1 MKKTI
6 KDIDVANKRVLV
18 RADFNVPLDQGKVQD
33 DTRIRASL
41 PTIRYLAEHQA
52 CVILCSHLG
61 RPGGKVNPDLRM
73 DPIGWRLS
81 ELLDLPVTKLDD
93 CIGTE
98 VEQAVTGMR
107 SGEILLLENTRFH
120 PGEKE
125 NDPDFAQTLAELGDV
140 YVGDAFGSAH
150 RAHASTEGVAHY
162 LPAVAGLLMEKELKA
177 LGRVIENPKQP
188 FIAIFGGAKISDKIG
203 VIDRFLDRSER
214 ILVGGGMGN
223 TFLEAQGRDIG
234 QSLVEE
240 DSLDEAKRILNQAGD
255 KLVLPVDVVVAGS
268 FDEEADHKQV
278 PVGEVP
284 SDWQILDIG
293 PDTIDLFKEK
303 FSDGKMIIW
312 NGPLG
317 VYEMEPFAQGTFDIA
332 RALAQLDAEVI
343 VGGGETGAAVHQIDL
358 ADQMT
363 HVSTGGGAFLEFLEG
378 KELPGVVVLG
388 SG

>member
-6 KDIDVANKRVLV
+6 KDIDVSNKRVLV
-18 RADFNVPLDQGKVQD
+18 RADFNVPLSQGTVQD

-41 PTIRYLAEHQA
+41 PTIQYLVEHQA
-52 CVILCSHLG
+52 CVILCFHLG
-61 RPGGKVNPDLRM
+61 RPGGKVDPGLRM

-93 CIGTE
+93 CIGPE

-107 SGEILLLENTRFH
+107 HGEILLLENTRFH
-120 PGEKE
+120 PEEKK
-125 NDPDFAQTLAELGDV
+125 NDSDFAQKLAELADV
-140 YVGDAFGSAH
+140 YVDDAFGSAH

-162 LPAVAGLLMEKELKA
+162 LPAVAGLLMEKELVA
-177 LGRVIENPKQP
+177 LGRVIDNPKQP
-188 FIAIFGGAKISDKIG
+188 FVAIFGGAKISDKIG
-203 VIDRFLDRSER
+203 VIDRFLERSER
-214 ILVGGGMGN
+214 ILVGGGMAN
-223 TFLEAQGRDIG
+223 TFLKAQGQNTG

-240 DSLDEAKRILNQAGD
+240 DSLDEAKRILDQAGD
-255 KLVLPVDVVVAGS
+255 KLVLPVDVIVAES
-268 FDEEADHKQV
+268 LDEEADHQKV
-278 PVGEVP
+278 PVEEVP

-293 PDTIDLFKEK
+293 PDTIDLFKKK

-317 VYEMEPFAQGTFDIA
+317 VYELEPFARGTFDIA
-332 RALAQLDAEVI
+332 RALAKSDAEVI
-343 VGGGETGAAVHQIDL
+343 VGGGETGAAVHQIGL

-378 KELPGVVVLG
+378 KELPGVAILG
-388 SG
+388 NC

>member
-6 KDIDVANKRVLV
+6 KDIDVSNKRVLV
-18 RADFNVPLDQGKVQD
+18 RADFNVPLSQGTVQD

-41 PTIRYLAEHQA
+41 PTIQYLVEHQA

-61 RPGGKVNPDLRM
+61 RPGGKVDPGLRM

-93 CIGTE
+93 CIGPE

-107 SGEILLLENTRFH
+107 HGEILLLENTRFH
-120 PGEKE
+120 PEEKK
-125 NDPDFAQTLAELGDV
+125 NDSDFAQKLAELADV
-140 YVGDAFGSAH
+140 YVDDAFGSAH

-162 LPAVAGLLMEKELKA
+162 LPAVAGLLMEKELVA
-177 LGRVIENPKQP
+177 LGRVIDNPKQP
-188 FIAIFGGAKISDKIG
+188 FVAIFGGAKISDKIG
-203 VIDRFLDRSER
+203 VIDRFLERSER
-214 ILVGGGMGN
+214 ILVGGGMAN
-223 TFLEAQGRDIG
+223 TFLKAQGQNTG

-240 DSLDEAKRILNQAGD
+240 DSLDEAKRILDQAGD
-255 KLVLPVDVVVAGS
+255 KLVLPVDVIVAES
-268 FDEEADHKQV
+268 LDEEADHQKV
-278 PVGEVP
+278 PVEEVP

-293 PDTIDLFKEK
+293 PDTIDLFKKK

-317 VYEMEPFAQGTFDIA
+317 VYELEPFARGTFDIA
-332 RALAQLDAEVI
+332 RALAKSDAEVI
-343 VGGGETGAAVHQIDL
+343 VGGGETGAAVHQIGL

-378 KELPGVVVLG
+378 KELPGVAILG
-388 SG
+388 NC